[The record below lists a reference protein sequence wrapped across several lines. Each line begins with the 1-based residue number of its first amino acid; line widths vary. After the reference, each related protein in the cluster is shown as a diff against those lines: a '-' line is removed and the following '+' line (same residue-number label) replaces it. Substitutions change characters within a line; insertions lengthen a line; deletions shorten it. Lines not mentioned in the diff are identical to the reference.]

1 MFLTWSFLTCKTRQ
15 LPPYLNNNE
24 MQMTRIRPW
33 NLTRNVLI
41 ILQKVNKMRYAQ
53 NVKSRMKKLFETSY
67 KLVKFIYFQKAI
79 KYCKISTLLLSYVVS
94 VESKVEISQNF
105 VAFSEYINFISLN
118 IFKNFAQF
126 E

>member
-1 MFLTWSFLTCKTRQ
+1 
-15 LPPYLNNNE
+15 
-24 MQMTRIRPW
+24 MTRIRPW

-41 ILQKVNKMRYAQ
+41 ILQKVNKMRNAQ

-67 KLVKFIYFQKAI
+67 KLGKFIYFQKAI

>member
-1 MFLTWSFLTCKTRQ
+1 
-15 LPPYLNNNE
+15 
-24 MQMTRIRPW
+24 MTRIRPW

-41 ILQKVNKMRYAQ
+41 ILQKVTKMRNAQ